1 LFFLSVVIDM
11 NETIG
16 KLIKK
21 IIDKQLNSPQR
32 GEYSYQIDY
41 DKIIKD
47 LKKLKKRIDSGMVI
61 GDDK

>member
-1 LFFLSVVIDM
+1 MD
-11 NETIG
+11 ETIG

-21 IIDKQLNSPQR
+21 IINKQLNSPHC
-32 GEYSYQIDY
+32 GEFSYQINY

-47 LKKLKKRIDSGMVI
+47 LSKLKKRIDSGMVI